1 MQINGKIGE
10 EIGRVPSFLVL
21 AFYCVSKENKRLLVA
36 RFPRTNF
43 DTMILNFVLKLVLPK
58 GNTANFSH
66 FYFTF
71 IAKIVFKRLF

>member
-1 MQINGKIGE
+1 MAKKEKRLGACP
-10 EIGRVPSFLVL
+10 RFSCSLST
-21 AFYCVSKENKRLLVA
+21 VSQKKNKRLLVA

-43 DTMILNFVLKLVLPK
+43 DTKILNFVLKPVVLPK